1 MSTGIE
7 ETTPE
12 VAQPPLDQQPTETTV
27 THQAPIDT
35 THTEQQPID
44 PQPAAELSTEPQP
57 VEQSESPV
65 AEQSEPIAAEPTTAE
80 TPTPE
85 PEASPIE
92 QRPIESLKVGMEVRG
107 KVKKIELYGA
117 FVDIGVGQDGLLHIS
132 QLSTERVKNVNDKVK
147 VGDDVTVWIRNVDVA
162 QRRID
167 LTLINDFN
175 QPRAQPQQNQQSQQN
190 QQRESQPQQ
199 RESQPQQ
206 YQQQSQQQFQQP
218 QQQQSDGGW
227 SDIRVGQELM
237 GKVVRVEKFGAFI
250 DVGAERPGMVHVS
263 ELTNG
268 YVNSPSEVVK
278 VGDEIRVKVIKV
290 NSKKKQIDLSVKALE
305 QKVEMPRD
313 AEEDLSN
320 LPTAMEFALRQ
331 AMQGTE
337 MGDQLMTAPRA
348 AKPIRKAA
356 ESGKRNNK
364 QRSQQN
370 EILTRTLQ
378 NRPK

>member
-1 MSTGIE
+1 
-7 ETTPE
+7 
-12 VAQPPLDQQPTETTV
+12 
-27 THQAPIDT
+27 
-35 THTEQQPID
+35 
-44 PQPAAELSTEPQP
+44 
-57 VEQSESPV
+57 
-65 AEQSEPIAAEPTTAE
+65 
-80 TPTPE
+80 
-85 PEASPIE
+85 
-92 QRPIESLKVGMEVRG
+92 
-107 KVKKIELYGA
+107 
-117 FVDIGVGQDGLLHIS
+117 
-132 QLSTERVKNVNDKVK
+132 
-147 VGDDVTVWIRNVDVA
+147 
-162 QRRID
+162 
-167 LTLINDFN
+167 
-175 QPRAQPQQNQQSQQN
+175 
-190 QQRESQPQQ
+190 
-199 RESQPQQ
+199 
-206 YQQQSQQQFQQP
+206 
-218 QQQQSDGGW
+218 
-227 SDIRVGQELM
+227 VGQELM